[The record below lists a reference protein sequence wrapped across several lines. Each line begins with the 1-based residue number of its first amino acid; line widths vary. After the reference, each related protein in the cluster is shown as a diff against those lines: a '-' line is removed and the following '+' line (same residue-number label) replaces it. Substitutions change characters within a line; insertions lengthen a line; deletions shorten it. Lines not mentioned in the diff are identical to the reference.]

1 MLGKDEQNI
10 FLFLMDAGLLISVK
24 YTRHFQT
31 DNIRILMYKPFIWSF
46 HFIWEIIISET
57 LN

>member
-31 DNIRILMYKPFIWSF
+31 DNIRILMYKPFIW
-46 HFIWEIIISET
+46 EIIFSET